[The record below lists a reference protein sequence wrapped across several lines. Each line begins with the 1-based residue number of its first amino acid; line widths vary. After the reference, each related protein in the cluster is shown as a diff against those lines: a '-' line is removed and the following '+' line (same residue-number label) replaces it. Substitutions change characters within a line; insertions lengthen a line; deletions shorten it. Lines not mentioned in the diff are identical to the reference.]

1 MLVTH
6 MLSPISFKDRDP
18 PIHLPF
24 AAAAA
29 AVVALLL
36 LLLLLLLVL
45 LQIEEGDG
53 SGHMG

>member
-1 MLVTH
+1 

-36 LLLLLLLVL
+36 LLLLLVL

>member
-36 LLLLLLLVL
+36 LLLLLVL

>member
-1 MLVTH
+1 

-36 LLLLLLLVL
+36 LLLLVL

>member
-36 LLLLLLLVL
+36 LLLLVL

>member
-36 LLLLLLLVL
+36 LLLLLLVL